1 MSVMHHSNP
10 GAPAMLAEARQ
21 VCPTTTLRMSREGTL
36 RFAVRER
43 NVIDG
48 LAFDVPD
55 VVVVRNWACC

>member
-1 MSVMHHSNP
+1 
-10 GAPAMLAEARQ
+10 MLAEARQ